1 MKSGD
6 RVYIKS
12 FMTEGK
18 ATVMDIFTGN
28 IFPIQVEMDIGDEH
42 GHKVKRFAYDEVSLE
57 ENN

>member
-6 RVYIKS
+6 RVYVKS
-12 FMTEGK
+12 SMYEGK
-18 ATVMDIFTGN
+18 ATIMYIITGN

-42 GHKVKRFAYDEVSLE
+42 GHKVKRFAYDQVTLE

>member
-6 RVYIKS
+6 RVHVKS
-12 FMTEGK
+12 SMYEGK
-18 ATVMDIFTGN
+18 ATIMDIITGN

-42 GHKVKRFAYDEVSLE
+42 GHKVKRFAYDQVTLE